1 MVKMKTKKSRKRI
14 HIKRNATKQPSEEGF
29 SGPFF
34 PLRKQG
40 IDLLFLVMVT
50 SCFLG
55 FGIYHLGK
63 FFITD
68 EIVWLYK
75 RYPMYWNGLV
85 SGEWGRFENF
95 GAQSGILQILLS
107 GWTFFA
113 KDIRAHDYSNFEF
126 LLFTWRLPLLIFN
139 YLLLFLIFDR
149 VYRLWG
155 NRTAIAAVVLIC
167 FYPFL
172 VGISQIFNKDTTLW
186 STAILSIL
194 NFYLYLKTK
203 RYRFAI
209 YSGGFLGLALLSK
222 FPASILYPVYFGFI
236 YLEYIF
242 YDTHR
247 SGFLHSF
254 ASYALLT
261 GISMFVVFV
270 AIPPSWLDLRILLK
284 WTWYSKVIEN
294 FTNYILVAI
303 ALLSIEIIVFKGAVS
318 KHVNTRGILKVWF
331 PKILF
336 GVFWVC
342 LSFMTIIQVL
352 KIGGHFG
359 FLNRNREAGILIQSF
374 PRAFFSGFWNV
385 AMGTPFI
392 HFVGIFGFTFEMLKK
407 NISNGEN
414 RFFFYSMFLIM
425 VYYLGSALAG
435 AELSLRYQIILI
447 PVFCIF
453 AANFFANFLKR
464 HFYVYLTIGF
474 LILILEM
481 AHVAPFYISYKNP
494 TEFSSFINPGVSW
507 GQGGYEIAQVANRL
521 QNAKKL
527 KILSDYEGF
536 SEFFMG
542 AGSRYGYRRKLT
554 ESYIQQYDYL
564 CLSSSGD
571 RQITAYKAMTPDLK
585 KYYEQPVKDAVCYIG
600 NEEGYVKL
608 VSILK

>member
-1 MVKMKTKKSRKRI
+1 MKTKKSGKRI
-14 HIKRNATKQPSEEGF
+14 HINRIVTKQSPGEGAP
-29 SGPFF
+29 GPFF

-40 IDLLFLVMVT
+40 IDLLFLFMVT

-107 GWTFFA
+107 GWTFFT
-113 KDIRAHDYSNFEF
+113 KDVRAHDYSNFET

-139 YLLLFLIFDR
+139 YLLLFLMFDR

-155 NRTAIAAVVLIC
+155 NRTALAAIILIC

-186 STAILSIL
+186 STAIISIL

-209 YSGGFLGLALLSK
+209 YSGVFLGLALLSK

-236 YLEYIF
+236 YLEYIL
-242 YDTHR
+242 YDTNR
-247 SGFLHSF
+247 SGFMHSF
-254 ASYALLT
+254 AAYALLT
-261 GISMFVVFV
+261 VISMFVVFV
-270 AIPPSWLDLRILLK
+270 ALPPSWLDLRILLE
-284 WTWYSKVIEN
+284 WTWYSKVIKN

-303 ALLSIEIIVFKGAVS
+303 AVLSIEILVFKGAVS
-318 KHVNTRGILKVWF
+318 KHVNTRGFLKIWF

-336 GVFWVC
+336 GIFLVC
-342 LSFMTIIQVL
+342 LSFMTIIQIL
-352 KIGGHFG
+352 KIDDYFG
-359 FLNRNREAGILIQSF
+359 FLKRNMGTEILIQSF
-374 PRAFFSGFWNV
+374 PRAFFSGFWNM
-385 AMGTPFI
+385 AMGTPLI
-392 HFVGIFGFTFEMLKK
+392 HFVGIFGFTFVMLKK
-407 NISNGEN
+407 NISDGEN
-414 RFFFYSMFLIM
+414 RFFFYSLFLIM

-453 AANFFANFLKR
+453 AANFFADFFKR
-464 HFYVYLTIGF
+464 RFYVYLTIGF
-474 LILILEM
+474 LILAFEM
-481 AHVAPFYISYKNP
+481 VHVAPFYISYKNP
-494 TEFSSFINPGVSW
+494 TEFSSFTNPGVSW

-527 KILSDYEGF
+527 KILADYEGF

-542 AGSRYGYRRKLT
+542 AGSRYRYRRKLT
-554 ESYIQQYDYL
+554 ENYIRQYDYL
-564 CLSSSGD
+564 CLSSSGG
-571 RQITAYKAMTPDLK
+571 RQITAHKAMTQDLK

-600 NEEGYVKL
+600 NEKGYVKL